1 MLRNNLKDAFYTV
14 NNLESILS
22 SPDNLITYKEDG
34 TMKNL
39 SKDSK
44 SLLLEDF
51 KSLRLMNDNKD
62 FLKTDLSEIPK
73 HHLTLYR
80 YAKEGDISNN
90 TFYID
95 VYKDYVIIQYLGDEN
110 GKNIY
115 LKGNLNE
122 EIFK

>member
-1 MLRNNLKDAFYTV
+1 
-14 NNLESILS
+14 
-22 SPDNLITYKEDG
+22 
-34 TMKNL
+34 MKKL
-39 SKDSK
+39 SKSSK

-73 HHLTLYR
+73 HHLNLYR

>member
-1 MLRNNLKDAFYTV
+1 
-14 NNLESILS
+14 
-22 SPDNLITYKEDG
+22 
-34 TMKNL
+34 MKKL

-80 YAKEGDISNN
+80 YTKEGDISNN